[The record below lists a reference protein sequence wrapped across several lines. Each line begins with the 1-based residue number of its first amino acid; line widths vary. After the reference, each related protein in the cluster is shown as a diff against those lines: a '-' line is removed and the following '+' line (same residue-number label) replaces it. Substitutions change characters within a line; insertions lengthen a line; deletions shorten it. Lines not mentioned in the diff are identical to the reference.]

1 MTKKTTKTTIKKE
14 LVEETVQALTEESQ
28 ELIAQR
34 NAYHEQLDLIQK
46 RLIEIQGGINV
57 LVPLLKD

>member
-1 MTKKTTKTTIKKE
+1 MATKKKIPVKKKI
-14 LVEETVQALTEESQ
+14 EESVKALTEESQ
-28 ELIAQR
+28 ELIKQR

-57 LVPLLKD
+57 LVPLLQD